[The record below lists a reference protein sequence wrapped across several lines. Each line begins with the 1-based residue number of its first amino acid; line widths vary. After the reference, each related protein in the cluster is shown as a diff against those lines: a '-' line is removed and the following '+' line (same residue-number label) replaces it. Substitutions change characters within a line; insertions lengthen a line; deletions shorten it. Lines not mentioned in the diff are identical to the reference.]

1 MAGFNVNALS
11 NYTKENEKALIK
23 DVVLGLKY
31 EGSTIDK
38 LAKQLGVKGKEN
50 IHPLTIDP
58 ILQDGSNCGFQAS
71 GSTVISEREIATS
84 IIKYNDSW
92 CDRDLVG
99 KFAENQVRLE
109 AGEEVLPFEAEITDG
124 IVKGISKK
132 MEKLVWQGSKTGG
145 DLIDGFLTIAEGA
158 DSGATVTGATA
169 TGASVYAAV
178 KQAVMAIPDELI
190 DNAVV
195 FVSPS
200 NYRAFVDELVEKNL
214 YHFAP
219 DAKQEDVDV
228 TFPGTNVKIHKTY
241 GLSGKNN
248 KIYASAYEN
257 MVYGAD
263 MLNANEVVKL
273 WWSDD
278 DDLFKAKVLFN
289 AGVQTIYPDMVVVIT
304 KN

>member
-1 MAGFNVNALS
+1 MAGFNTSALS
-11 NYTKENEKALIK
+11 NYVKENEKALIK

-58 ILQDGSNCGFQAS
+58 ILQDGSNCGFTAS
-71 GSTVISEREIATS
+71 GSTTISEREIATE
-84 IIKYNDSW
+84 IIKYNDQW

-132 MEKLVWQGSKTGG
+132 MEKLIWQGSKTGG
-145 DLIDGFLTIAEGA
+145 DLINGFLTIAEGA

-273 WWSDD
+273 WWSED

>member
-1 MAGFNVNALS
+1 MAYNVNALS
-11 NYTKENEKALIK
+11 TYVKENEKALIK
-23 DVVLGLKY
+23 DVVLGLKF

-38 LAKQLGVKGKEN
+38 LAKQLGVKSKEN
-50 IHPLTIDP
+50 IHPMSVDP
-58 ILQDGSNCGFQAS
+58 ILQDGSNCGFTAS
-71 GSTVISEREIATS
+71 GSTDISEREIATAP
-84 IIKYNDSW
+84 IKYNDQW
-92 CDRDLVG
+92 CDRDLLA

-158 DSGATVTGATA
+158 DSGATITGATA

-178 KQAVMAIPDELI
+178 KEAVMAIPDELI

-228 TFPGTNVKIHKTY
+228 TFPGTDVKIHKTY
-241 GLSGKNN
+241 GLSGVNN

-263 MLNANEVVKL
+263 MLNAKEVVKM
-273 WWSDD
+273 WYSDD

>member
-1 MAGFNVNALS
+1 MAFNTSALS
-11 NYTKENEKALIK
+11 NYVKENEKALIK

-50 IHPLTIDP
+50 IHPISIDP
-58 ILQDGSNCGFQAS
+58 ILQDGSNCGFTAS
-71 GSTVISEREIATS
+71 GSTDISEREIATS
-84 IIKYNDSW
+84 IIKYNDQW

-132 MEKLVWQGSKTGG
+132 MEKLVWQGSKSGG
-145 DLIDGFLTIAEGA
+145 DLLDGFLTIAEGA

-219 DAKQEDVDV
+219 DAKQEDADV
-228 TFPGTNVKIHKTY
+228 TFPGSNVKIHKTY
-241 GLSGKNN
+241 GLSGVNN

>member
-1 MAGFNVNALS
+1 MAFNVNGLTT
-11 NYTKENEKALIK
+11 YVKENEKALIK
-23 DVVLGLKY
+23 DIVLGLKS

-38 LAKQLGVKGKEN
+38 LAKQLGVKSKERL
-50 IHPLTIDP
+50 HPMSIDP
-58 ILQDGSNCGFQAS
+58 ILQDGSNCGFTAS
-71 GSTVISEREIATS
+71 GSTDISEREIATA
-84 IIKYNDSW
+84 IIKYNDQW
-92 CDRDLVG
+92 CDRDLVA

-109 AGEEVLPFEAEITDG
+109 AGEESLPFEAEITDG
-124 IVKGISKK
+124 IVTGIAKK
-132 MEKLVWQGSKTGG
+132 MEKLVWQGDKSQG

-158 DSGATVTGATA
+158 DSAATITTSTA
-169 TGASVYAAV
+169 SGASVYAAV
-178 KQAVMAIPDELI
+178 KEAVMAIPDELI

-200 NYRAFVDELVEKNL
+200 NYRAFIDELVEKNL

-219 DAKQEDVDV
+219 DAKQEDADV
-228 TFPGTNVKIHKTY
+228 TYPGSDVKIHKTY
-241 GLSGKNN
+241 GLSGVNN

-263 MLNANEVVKL
+263 MLNASEVVKM
-273 WWSDD
+273 WYSED

-289 AGVQTIYPDMVVVIT
+289 AGVQTIYPDMVVVVT

>member
-1 MAGFNVNALS
+1 MAFNVNGLS
-11 NYTKENEKALIK
+11 TYVKENEKALIK
-23 DVVLGLKY
+23 DIVLGLKY

-38 LAKQLGVKGKEN
+38 LAKQLGVKSKERL
-50 IHPLTIDP
+50 HPMSIDP
-58 ILQDGSNCGFQAS
+58 ILQDGSNCGFSAS
-71 GSTVISEREIATS
+71 GSTEISEREIATAP
-84 IIKYNDSW
+84 IKYNDTW
-92 CDRDLVG
+92 CDKDLIA

-109 AGEEVLPFEAEITDG
+109 AGESVLPFEAEITDG
-124 IVKGISKK
+124 IVNGISKK
-132 MEKLVWQGSKTGG
+132 MEKLVWQGSKSGG

-158 DSGATVTGATA
+158 DSGATITGATA
-169 TGASVYAAV
+169 TGASTYAAV

-219 DAKQEDVDV
+219 DAKQEDVDI
-228 TFPGTNVKIHKTY
+228 TFPGTNVKVHKTY
-241 GLSGKNN
+241 GLSGKND

-263 MLNANEVVKL
+263 MLNANEQVKI
-273 WWSDD
+273 WFSDD

-289 AGVQTIYPDMVVVIT
+289 AGVNTIYPDMVVVIT

>member
-1 MAGFNVNALS
+1 MAFNTSALS
-11 NYTKENEKALIK
+11 NYVKENERALIK

-50 IHPLTIDP
+50 IHPISIDP
-58 ILQDGSNCGFQAS
+58 ILQDGSNCGFTAS
-71 GSTVISEREIATS
+71 GSTDISEREIATS
-84 IIKYNDSW
+84 IIKYNDQW

-132 MEKLVWQGSKTGG
+132 MEKLIWQGSKSGG
-145 DLIDGFLTIAEGA
+145 DLLDGFLTIAEGA

-219 DAKQEDVDV
+219 DAKQEDADV
-228 TFPGTNVKIHKTY
+228 TFPGSNVKIHKTY
-241 GLSGKNN
+241 GLSGVNN